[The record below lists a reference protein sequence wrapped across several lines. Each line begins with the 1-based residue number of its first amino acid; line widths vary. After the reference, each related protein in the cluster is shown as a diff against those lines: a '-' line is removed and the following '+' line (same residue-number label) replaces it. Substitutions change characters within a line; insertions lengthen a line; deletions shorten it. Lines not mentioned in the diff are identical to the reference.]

1 VKELSSGEEEV
12 IVRPGMQRFPYL
24 SWWSCA
30 WLILLLPCLALA
42 HERFIP
48 HELLVPLQRDF
59 FRRLDPNMLNIALR
73 AAFLM
78 ALMLFVWFLRDPLD
92 NFIENRVLRRLRGK
106 PREWVHQLASFLT
119 DKPVENRWFKK
130 IGQWIVILFLRC
142 PALVLMYSATADSL
156 VMPSY
161 PLEPATA
168 TFFKYA
174 QVIMA
179 MGIITQTFLPFGG
192 ATIFGTFLYLLF
204 AFDWK
209 IAVDILPILT
219 VAAVYVSSPWISWE
233 RFINDI
239 SRNQMRW
246 VRIIL
251 GFGFF
256 ALGWMK
262 IYNHDLTAG
271 VADNFPS
278 VMEDP
283 LILMFYAG
291 TDPAFQRESW
301 IVAFA
306 LTEVLTGFLIMV
318 GVFNRLWCV
327 MMVYVFTKLMIV
339 DFGWAEIPHLYPIG
353 AFLAVTFSNQ
363 LSNEFYRIEELEA
376 YEARQGKT
384 GREVL
389 VAAVSA
395 VAIAVMVIFPM
406 LYFLT
411 LVEHP

>member
-1 VKELSSGEEEV
+1 
-12 IVRPGMQRFPYL
+12 M
-24 SWWSCA
+24 
-30 WLILLLPCLALA
+30 LLPVMVLA

-48 HELLVPLQRDF
+48 HQLLEPLQRDF
-59 FRRLDPNMLNIALR
+59 FRRLDPNMVNIALR
-73 AAFLM
+73 IAFLM

-92 NFIENRVLRRLRGK
+92 NFIENRVLWKLRGK
-106 PREWVHQLASFLT
+106 PKEWLHLLASFLT
-119 DKPVENRWFKK
+119 DKPVEHRWFKT

-142 PALVLMYSATADSL
+142 PALVLMYSATVDSL

-161 PLEPATA
+161 PLSPNIAD
-168 TFFKYA
+168 FFKYA

-179 MGIITQTFLPFGG
+179 MGIITQSFLPFGG
-192 ATIFGTFLYLLF
+192 ATIFGTFLYLLI

-219 VAAVYVSSPWISWE
+219 VAVVYVSSPWLTHMFSITEISQK
-233 RFINDI
+233 
-239 SRNQMRW
+239 QMRW
-246 VRIIL
+246 VRIVL

-278 VMEDP
+278 VMDDP
-283 LILMFYAG
+283 LIKMFYIG
-291 TDPAFQRESW
+291 TDPMFRRESW

-318 GVFNRLWCV
+318 GIWSRLWCV
-327 MMVYVFTKLMIV
+327 MMVYVFTKLMLV

-353 AFLAVTFSNQ
+353 AFLVVTFSNH
-363 LSNEFYRIEELEA
+363 LSNEFYKIDALEE

-389 VAAVSA
+389 VAAVASVVTA
-395 VAIAVMVIFPM
+395 VVVIFPM

-411 LVEHP
+411 RVEHP

>member
-1 VKELSSGEEEV
+1 LGLVAGAVMVSGV
-12 IVRPGMQRFPYL
+12 
-24 SWWSCA
+24 
-30 WLILLLPCLALA
+30 ALA

-48 HELLVPLQRDF
+48 HELLFPLHRDF
-59 FRRLDPNMLNIALR
+59 FRRLDPNMVQIAVR
-73 AAFLM
+73 VGALM
-78 ALMLFVWFLRDPLD
+78 AAMLFLWFLREPLD
-92 NFIENRVLRRLRGK
+92 DFVENRVLWKLRGK
-106 PREWVHQLASFLT
+106 PREWVHLVASFIT
-119 DKPVENRWFKK
+119 DKPVEHPWFKK
-130 IGQWIVILFLRC
+130 LSQWIVILFLRC
-142 PALVLMYSATADSL
+142 PALVLMYAATTDSL

-161 PLEPATA
+161 PLAPATA
-168 TFFKYA
+168 DLFKYA
-174 QVIMA
+174 QVVMA
-179 MGIITQTFLPFGG
+179 MGIITQSFLPFGG
-192 ATIFGTFLYLLF
+192 ATILGTFLYLLV

-219 VAAVYVSSPWISWE
+219 VAVVYISSPWTTHMFSIT
-233 RFINDI
+233 DI
-239 SRNQMRW
+239 SQRQMRW
-246 VRIIL
+246 VRIVL

-291 TDPAFQRESW
+291 TDPTFKRESW

-306 LTEVLTGFLIMV
+306 LTEVLTGFLVMV
-318 GVFNRLWCV
+318 GVWSRLWCV
-327 MMVYVFTKLMIV
+327 MMVYVFTKLMVI

-353 AFLAVTFSNQ
+353 AFLAVTFSNH
-363 LSNEFYRIEELEA
+363 LSNEFYRIEAMEE

-384 GREVL
+384 GREILLAAGAAL
-389 VAAVSA
+389 VIAAV
-395 VAIAVMVIFPM
+395 VMFPL
-406 LYFLT
+406 LYLLT

>member
-1 VKELSSGEEEV
+1 
-12 IVRPGMQRFPYL
+12 
-24 SWWSCA
+24 
-30 WLILLLPCLALA
+30 LLPEGLLA
-42 HERFIP
+42 HERFIR
-48 HELLVPLQRDF
+48 HELLQPLNRDF
-59 FRRLDPNMLNIALR
+59 FRRLDLNMLNIAAR
-73 AAFLM
+73 ATLLM

-92 NFIENRVLRRLRGK
+92 KFVENQLLGKLRGK
-106 PREWVHQLASFLT
+106 PKEWLHLLACFLT
-119 DKPVENRWFKK
+119 DKPVEHPWFKAF
-130 IGQWIVILFLRC
+130 GQWIVILFLRC

-168 TFFKYA
+168 DFFKYA

-219 VAAVYVSSPWISWE
+219 VAVVYVSSPWLSQHFSITEISQK
-233 RFINDI
+233 
-239 SRNQMRW
+239 QMRW
-246 VRIIL
+246 VRIVL

-278 VMEDP
+278 IMKDP
-283 LILMFYAG
+283 LILTFYIG
-291 TDPAFQRESW
+291 TDPMYQRESW

-306 LTEVLTGFLIMV
+306 LTEVVTGFLIMV
-318 GVFNRLWCV
+318 GVWNRLWCV
-327 MMVYVFTKLMIV
+327 MMVYVFTKLMLI

-353 AFLAVTFSNQ
+353 AFLAVVFSNH
-363 LSNEFYRIEELEA
+363 LSNEFYRLEELEE
-376 YEARQGKT
+376 YEERLGKT
-384 GREVL
+384 GAEVGI
-389 VAAVSA
+389 AAVSS
-395 VAIAVMVIFPM
+395 VLIALVVIFPM
-406 LYFLT
+406 LFFLT
-411 LVEHP
+411 RIEHP

>member
-1 VKELSSGEEEV
+1 MFALYCFQERE
-12 IVRPGMQRFPYL
+12 IVRPGRYRFSHLP
-24 SWWSCA
+24 WWLCV
-30 WLILLLPCLALA
+30 WLVLVPGLALA

-48 HELLVPLQRDF
+48 HEILVPLQRDF
-59 FRRLDPNMLNIALR
+59 FRRLDPNMVNIALR
-73 AAFLM
+73 VAFLM

-92 NFIENRVLRRLRGK
+92 KFIENRVLWKLRGK
-106 PREWVHQLASFLT
+106 PKEWVHLLASFIT
-119 DKPVENRWFKK
+119 DKPVEHRWFTT

-161 PLEPATA
+161 PLSPATA
-168 TFFKYA
+168 DLFKYA

-192 ATIFGTFLYLLF
+192 ATIFGTFLYLLV

-219 VAAVYVSSPWISWE
+219 VAVVYVSSPWTTHMFSIT
-233 RFINDI
+233 DI
-239 SRNQMRW
+239 SSKQMRW
-246 VRIIL
+246 VRIVL

-278 VMEDP
+278 VLKDP

-291 TDPAFQRESW
+291 TDSAFQRESW

-318 GVFNRLWCV
+318 GVWSRLWCV
-327 MMVYVFTKLMIV
+327 MMVYVFTKLMLV

-353 AFLAVTFSNQ
+353 AFLAVTFSNH
-363 LSNEFYRIEELEA
+363 LSNEFYQIDALEA
-376 YEARQGKT
+376 YEERQGKT

-389 VAAVSA
+389 VAAVTAIVIAA
-395 VAIAVMVIFPM
+395 VVIFPM

-411 LVEHP
+411 LVKHP

>member
-1 VKELSSGEEEV
+1 M
-12 IVRPGMQRFPYL
+12 IQQFFHRQ
-24 SWWSCA
+24 WW
-30 WLILLLPCLALA
+30 LGVVLVLLPSLALA

-48 HELLVPLQRDF
+48 HEMLVPLHRDF

-73 AAFLM
+73 IAFLM
-78 ALMLFVWFLRDPLD
+78 ALMLLVWFLRDPLD
-92 NFIENRVLRRLRGK
+92 NFIENRVLWKLRGK
-106 PREWVHQLASFLT
+106 PKEWVHLLASFLT
-119 DKPVENRWFKK
+119 DKPVEHRWFKT

-142 PALVLMYSATADSL
+142 PALVLMYSATVDSL

-161 PLEPATA
+161 PLSPNIAEL
-168 TFFKYA
+168 FKYA

-179 MGIITQTFLPFGG
+179 MGIITQSFLPFGG
-192 ATIFGTFLYLLF
+192 ATIFGTFLYLLV

-219 VAAVYVSSPWISWE
+219 VAVVYVSSPWKTHMFSITEISQK
-233 RFINDI
+233 
-239 SRNQMRW
+239 QMRW
-246 VRIIL
+246 VRIVL

-278 VMEDP
+278 VMDDP
-283 LILMFYAG
+283 LIKMFYIG
-291 TDPAFQRESW
+291 TDPLFQRESW

-306 LTEVLTGFLIMV
+306 LTEVLTGFLVMV
-318 GVFNRLWCV
+318 GVWSRLWCV
-327 MMVYVFTKLMIV
+327 MMVYVFTKLMLV

-353 AFLAVTFSNQ
+353 AFLVVTFSNH
-363 LSNEFYRIEELEA
+363 LSNEFYKIDALEE

-389 VAAVSA
+389 VAAVASIVTA
-395 VAIAVMVIFPM
+395 VVIVFPM

-411 LVEHP
+411 RVEHP

>member
-1 VKELSSGEEEV
+1 
-12 IVRPGMQRFPYL
+12 
-24 SWWSCA
+24 
-30 WLILLLPCLALA
+30 
-42 HERFIP
+42 
-48 HELLVPLQRDF
+48 
-59 FRRLDPNMLNIALR
+59 
-73 AAFLM
+73 
-78 ALMLFVWFLRDPLD
+78 
-92 NFIENRVLRRLRGK
+92 
-106 PREWVHQLASFLT
+106 
-119 DKPVENRWFKK
+119 VENRWFKK
-130 IGQWIVILFLRC
+130 LGQWVVILFLRC

-161 PLEPATA
+161 PLEPTTA
-168 TFFKYA
+168 TLFKYA

-179 MGIITQTFLPFGG
+179 MGIITQTFLPLGG
-192 ATIFGTFLYLLF
+192 ATIFGTFIYLLF

-219 VAAVYVSSPWISWE
+219 VAVVYVSSPWISWE

-283 LILMFYAG
+283 LILMFYFG
-291 TDPAFQRESW
+291 TDAAFQRENW

-327 MMVYVFTKLMIV
+327 MMVYVFTKLMLV

-353 AFLAVTFSNQ
+353 AFLAVTFSNH

-395 VAIAVMVIFPM
+395 VAISVVAIFPM

>member
-1 VKELSSGEEEV
+1 VKSG
-12 IVRPGMQRFPYL
+12 RRWRQRIIG
-24 SWWSCA
+24 
-30 WLILLLPCLALA
+30 WLCVGVVVLISGVALA

-48 HELLVPLQRDF
+48 HEMLVPLHRDF
-59 FRRLDPNMLNIALR
+59 FRHLNLNMLSIALR
-73 AAFLM
+73 AAVLM

-92 NFIENRVLRRLRGK
+92 NFIENRVLWRLQGK
-106 PREWVHQLASFLT
+106 PKEWVHQLACFLT
-119 DKPVENRWFKK
+119 DKPVENAWFKE

-161 PLEPATA
+161 PLSPATA
-168 TFFKYA
+168 NLFKYA

-179 MGIITQTFLPFGG
+179 MGIITQSFLPFGG
-192 ATIFGTFLYLLF
+192 ATIFGTFLYLLV

-219 VAAVYVSSPWISWE
+219 VAVVYVSSPWRTHMFSIT
-233 RFINDI
+233 DI
-239 SRNQMRW
+239 SKNQMRW
-246 VRIIL
+246 VRIVL

-262 IYNHDLTAG
+262 IYNHNLTAG

-278 VMEDP
+278 VMSDP
-283 LILMFYAG
+283 LILMFYIG
-291 TDPAFQRESW
+291 TDPMFQRECW
-301 IVAFA
+301 ITAFA

-327 MMVYVFTKLMIV
+327 MMVYVFSKLMLI

-353 AFLAVTFSNQ
+353 AFLVVTFSNH
-363 LSNEFYRIEELEA
+363 LSNEFYQIEQLEE

-389 VAAVSA
+389 VAAVA
-395 VAIAVMVIFPM
+395 AIGISVVVIFPM
-406 LYFLT
+406 LIFLT

>member
-1 VKELSSGEEEV
+1 MKPANLGRRYGWWF
-12 IVRPGMQRFPYL
+12 IVGL
-24 SWWSCA
+24 G
-30 WLILLLPCLALA
+30 LLLPDLALA

-48 HELLVPLQRDF
+48 HELLQPLHRDY
-59 FRRLDPNMLNIALR
+59 FRRLDPNMINIALR
-73 AAFLM
+73 VALLM

-92 NFIENRVLRRLRGK
+92 DFIENRVLRKLRGK
-106 PREWVHQLASFLT
+106 PKAWVHHLACFLT
-119 DKPVENRWFKK
+119 DKPVDLRWFNTL
-130 IGQWIVILFLRC
+130 GQWVVIFFLRV
-142 PALVLMYSATADSL
+142 PALALMYAATSDSL

-168 TFFKYA
+168 DLFKYA

-179 MGIITQTFLPFGG
+179 AGIITQTFLPFGG
-192 ATIFGTFLYLLF
+192 ATIFGTFLYLLVT
-204 AFDWK
+204 FDWK

-219 VAAVYVSSPWISWE
+219 VAVVYVSSPWLSWE
-233 RFINDI
+233 RFINTI
-239 SRNQMRW
+239 SKNQMRW
-246 VRIIL
+246 VRIVL

-262 IYNHDLTAG
+262 IYNYTLTAG

-291 TDPAFQRESW
+291 TDMAFQRENW

-306 LTEVLTGFLIMV
+306 LTEVLTGFLIMM
-318 GVFNRLWCV
+318 GVFNRLWCA
-327 MMVYVFTKLMIV
+327 MMVYVFTKLMLV
-339 DFGWAEIPHLYPIG
+339 DFGWAEIPHIYPIG
-353 AFLAVTFSNQ
+353 AFLVVLFSNH
-363 LSNEFYRIEELEA
+363 LSNEFYRIDEVEA

-389 VAAVSA
+389 VAAGAA
-395 VAIAVMVIFPM
+395 VLIAVVAIFPM

-411 LVEHP
+411 LVKHP

>member
-1 VKELSSGEEEV
+1 
-12 IVRPGMQRFPYL
+12 M
-24 SWWSCA
+24 
-30 WLILLLPCLALA
+30 ILLLPGLALG

-48 HELLVPLQRDF
+48 HELLVPLQRDY

-73 AAFLM
+73 VALLM
-78 ALMLFVWFLRDPLD
+78 ALMLFIWFLRDPLD
-92 NFIENRVLRRLRGK
+92 NFIENRVLWRLRGR
-106 PREWVHQLASFLT
+106 PREWVHQLANFLT

-130 IGQWIVILFLRC
+130 LGQWIVILFLRC

-168 TFFKYA
+168 TLFKYA
-174 QVIMA
+174 QVVMA
-179 MGIITQTFLPFGG
+179 MGIITQTFLPLGG
-192 ATIFGTFLYLLF
+192 ATIFGTFIYLLF

-219 VAAVYVSSPWISWE
+219 VAVVYVSSPWISWE

-283 LILMFYAG
+283 LMLMFYIG
-291 TDPAFQRESW
+291 TDAAFQRENW

-327 MMVYVFTKLMIV
+327 MMVYVFTKLMLV

-353 AFLAVTFSNQ
+353 AFLAVTFSNH
-363 LSNEFYRIEELEA
+363 LSNEFYRIEQLEA

-395 VAIAVMVIFPM
+395 VAISVVVIFPM

-411 LVEHP
+411 LIEHP

>member
-1 VKELSSGEEEV
+1 MKELSSGEEEV

-48 HELLVPLQRDF
+48 HELLVPLQREF

>member
-1 VKELSSGEEEV
+1 MELSSSGEEV
-12 IVRPGMQRFPYL
+12 IVRPGMQRFPYP
-24 SWWSCA
+24 SWWSCV
-30 WLILLLPCLALA
+30 WLILLLPGLALA

-48 HELLVPLQRDF
+48 HDLLVPLQRDF

-73 AAFLM
+73 AALLM

-92 NFIENRVLRRLRGK
+92 NFIENRVLQRLRGK

-179 MGIITQTFLPFGG
+179 MGIITQTFLPLGG

-219 VAAVYVSSPWISWE
+219 VAVVYVSSPWISWE
-233 RFINDI
+233 RFINEI

-246 VRIIL
+246 VRIVL

-283 LILMFYAG
+283 LILMFYIG
-291 TDPAFQRESW
+291 TDAALQRECW

-353 AFLAVTFSNQ
+353 AFLAVTFSNH

>member
-1 VKELSSGEEEV
+1 MLV
-12 IVRPGMQRFPYL
+12 P
-24 SWWSCA
+24 A
-30 WLILLLPCLALA
+30 LALA

-48 HELLVPLQRDF
+48 HEMLVPLNREY
-59 FRRLDPNMLNIALR
+59 FRSFNPNMLQIAVR
-73 AAFLM
+73 VAILM
-78 ALMLFVWFLRDPLD
+78 AGMLFLWFLRDALD
-92 NFIENRVLRRLRGK
+92 DFVENRILWRLRGK
-106 PREWVHQLASFLT
+106 PKEWVHLLASFLT
-119 DKPVENRWFKK
+119 DKPVDHPWFKT

-142 PALVLMYSATADSL
+142 PALVLIYSATVDSL

-168 TFFKYA
+168 DLFKYA

-179 MGIITQTFLPFGG
+179 MGIITQSFLPFGG
-192 ATIFGTFLYLLF
+192 ATIFGTFLYLLV

-219 VAAVYVSSPWISWE
+219 VAVVYVSSPWKTHMFSIT
-233 RFINDI
+233 DI
-239 SRNQMRW
+239 TRSQMRW
-246 VRIIL
+246 VRLVL

-262 IYNHDLTAG
+262 IYNHNLTAG

-278 VMEDP
+278 VMRDP

-301 IVAFA
+301 IVAFG
-306 LTEVLTGFLIMV
+306 LTEVLTGFLVMM

-327 MMVYVFTKLMIV
+327 MMVYVFTKLMLV

-353 AFLAVTFSNQ
+353 AFLAVTFSNH
-363 LSNEFYRIEELEA
+363 LSNEFYQIDALEA
-376 YEARQGKT
+376 DEARQGKT
-384 GREVL
+384 GREIL
-389 VAAVSA
+389 VAASAA
-395 VAIAVMVIFPM
+395 VAIAAVAIFPM

-411 LVEHP
+411 RVEHP

>member
-1 VKELSSGEEEV
+1 MKLSSGEEE
-12 IVRPGMQRFPYL
+12 IVVRSGIQRFPSL

-30 WLILLLPCLALA
+30 CLILLLPGLALA

-73 AAFLM
+73 AALLM
-78 ALMLFVWFLRDPLD
+78 ALMLFIWFLRDPLD
-92 NFIENRVLRRLRGK
+92 NFIENRVLWRLRGK

-119 DKPVENRWFKK
+119 DKPVENRWFRI

-161 PLEPATA
+161 PLEPTTA

-192 ATIFGTFLYLLF
+192 ATIFGTFIYLLF

-219 VAAVYVSSPWISWE
+219 VAVVYVSSPWISWE

-291 TDPAFQRESW
+291 TDPTFQRESW

-327 MMVYVFTKLMIV
+327 MMVYVFTKLMVV

-353 AFLAVTFSNQ
+353 AFLAVTFSNH

-384 GREVL
+384 GREIL

-395 VAIAVMVIFPM
+395 MAISVLVIFPM